1 MNDGKVICSMKKP
14 RTTVPDCSRPW
25 LTGELRRFS
34 PPLALSLML
43 FLGGNLAW
51 CGEAASFYCL
61 LAPFDQEGPSAVASF
76 VVTASGS
83 LVQGSSYPTGGSG
96 RAMSSG
102 QDLQVDAS
110 GRWLL
115 ATNNA
120 SHDLTVYSIEP
131 DGSLVMAPGSPFPAG
146 HTPMRIAVHPTLPV
160 FYVSH
165 NSGDGTIG
173 AFRIGPDGSLSSMQ
187 VTTVSGYPRDLAVE
201 PQGRFLYV
209 ADMGIGVRGYEI
221 SDDGL
226 LLTHL
231 LDAPYSFAS
240 SRPHEIEIDS
250 KSSQLIVLDLD
261 NGLAAFSLA
270 ESGSLTLVPG
280 SPLSVG
286 GFAHTLSNSGDD
298 RFAYVS
304 FLFDGQIQILGFAL
318 TPNAMPSQLVGHFP
332 VSGDVTKLYVARE
345 ASRLY
350 AVTREVRTIQPF
362 SIGRDGSL
370 VPDADPLL
378 VVDPDGRVPNGAV
391 LHLRSSRARF
401 HRGDSTA
408 DGAVDLADAV
418 FTLDHL
424 FRGGEASVCLD
435 ASDADDTGRLDLA
448 DPVYLLNHL
457 FRGGAEIP
465 APGPI
470 DCGVDPTDDGLAECG
485 YSTGLCTL

>member
-1 MNDGKVICSMKKP
+1 
-14 RTTVPDCSRPW
+14 
-25 LTGELRRFS
+25 
-34 PPLALSLML
+34 ML

-51 CGEAASFYCL
+51 CGEAASFFCL

-76 VVTASGS
+76 DVTASGA

-96 RAMSSG
+96 RAMSSE

-115 ATNNA
+115 ASNNA
-120 SHDLTVYSIEP
+120 SHDVTVYSIEP

-146 HTPMRIAVHPTLPV
+146 QTPMRIAVHPTLPV

-209 ADMGIGVRGYEI
+209 ADMGFGVRGYEI

-231 LDAPYSFAS
+231 LDSPYSFAS
-240 SRPHEIEIDS
+240 SRPYEIEIDS

-261 NGLAAFSLA
+261 NGRAAFGLDT
-270 ESGSLTLVPG
+270 SGSLTLVPG

-286 GFAHTLSNSGDD
+286 GFAHTLAISGDD
-298 RFAYVS
+298 RFAYVG
-304 FLFDGQIQILGFAL
+304 FPFEVHILGFAL
-318 TPNAMPSQLVGHFP
+318 TSNAMPSPLVGSPFA
-332 VSGDVTKLYVARE
+332 VSREIAKLYIPRE
-345 ASRLY
+345 VSRLY
-350 AVTREVRTIQPF
+350 AITREGRTIQPF

-401 HRGDSTA
+401 RRGDSTA

-424 FRGGEASVCLD
+424 FRGGEAPTCLD
-435 ASDADDTGRLDLA
+435 AADADDTGRLDLA

-457 FRGGAEIP
+457 FRGGAGIL

-485 YSTGLCTL
+485 YSPGLCTL